1 MLVNINI
8 LIVDNI
14 CYVANLGDSR
24 AIMSLNK
31 GKELKPLTN
40 DHKPSEQ
47 DEINRILKAG
57 GKVYQ

>member
-1 MLVNINI
+1 M
-8 LIVDNI
+8 
-14 CYVANLGDSR
+14 CYIANLGDSR

-31 GKELKPLTN
+31 GKEIKILSN

-47 DEINRILKAG
+47 AEINRIVKAG